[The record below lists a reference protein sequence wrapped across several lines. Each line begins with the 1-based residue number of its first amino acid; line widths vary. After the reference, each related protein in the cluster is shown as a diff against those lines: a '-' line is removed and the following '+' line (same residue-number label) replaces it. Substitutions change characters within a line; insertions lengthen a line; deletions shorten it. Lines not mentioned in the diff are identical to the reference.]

1 MDIYQRQGLP
11 PYGGNL
17 PVVPGA
23 EGAGTVAAVGP
34 DVSGIAVGDRV
45 AWTGVPGSYAERA
58 LIPADR
64 GGRPRRDRHPGR
76 RSGDAPGRD
85 CQYLCI
91 DTFPVAE
98 GDVVV
103 VVVHAAAGGVGLL
116 LTQLVKRRGGIVVAT
131 TSTNEKADLAQ
142 QAGADHLAGYEDFAA
157 VAKQASGGVASVV
170 FDGVGKTTFDQSPA
184 ALRPR
189 GYMVLYGVASG
200 PVPRST
206 CSGWPGGRLPVHHPP
221 DHGPLRRQARG
232 AGAPRGRPVLVDR
245 QGPAPAAHR
254 RGLPARGRGPGRR
267 GLERPADHR
276 QTAPAPRL
284 SRQPISKV

>member
-23 EGAGTVAAVGP
+23 EGTGTVAAVGP
-34 DVSGIAVGDRV
+34 DVSGVDVGDWV
-45 AWTGVPGSYAERA
+45 VWTGVPGSYAERA

-85 CQYLCI
+85 RHYLCI

-98 GDVVV
+98 GDVVVVVVV

-116 LTQLVKRRGGIVVAT
+116 LTQLVKRRGGTVVAT
-131 TSTNEKADLAQ
+131 TSTNEKADLAR
-142 QAGADHLAGYEDFAA
+142 
-157 VAKQASGGVASVV
+157 QASRPPGRLRGLRRGGQPG
-170 FDGVGKTTFDQSPA
+170 FGRRRRRGRLRRRRQGH
-184 ALRPR
+184 LRPEPR
-189 GYMVLYGVASG
+189 GAATARLHGAVRWASG

-206 CSGWPGGRLPVHHPP
+206 CSGWPGGGFLFITRPTMAHYVAKREEL
-221 DHGPLRRQARG
+221 LRRAGDLFSWIGKGQLQLRIGATYPLEDAAR
-232 AGAPRGRPVLVDR
+232 AQEDLSA
-245 QGPAPAAHR
+245 R
-254 RGLPARGRGPGRR
+254 RTTGKLLLLPG
-267 GLERPADHR
+267 
-276 QTAPAPRL
+276 
-284 SRQPISKV
+284 